1 MDPTMADQELS
12 IITPS
17 IASSASI
24 TTIGKSWG
32 AVGATGAASFE
43 LPLPLSAGR
52 GWDPQLSLTYSSQA
66 GNGPFGVGWNL
77 GIGQISRRT
86 QKGVPRYSDLDEII
100 GDDGEV
106 WHPEL
111 NSDGTPKSRPEDS
124 YNAISVGAHHV
135 VRFWPRVE
143 SDFTLRERWQPVT
156 ADGKPEGPPFWLI
169 HGADGSLQVYG
180 KTSASR
186 RADPDDPLRVGSWL
200 LCESM
205 NPQGEHICFDYL
217 ADDQDPDPT
226 HDYRA
231 QRYLRAIFYGNVTAS
246 QHLYSWT
253 VEDPAELD
261 WHFHL
266 LFDYGERTR
275 SLTEA
280 PVYGGDSLA
289 VWDKRRDPFS
299 TFGQGFEL
307 GTRRLCRQILMF
319 HNFSRP
325 AGEDPLLVRRL
336 LLEYPSPADPWT
348 YNRITAAHYQAFD
361 ASGALETTPPVE
373 FDYSPFE
380 INKTPSQMFAEDTMP
395 GLEDGQFYQCVDL
408 YGEGVPGF
416 LCRYD
421 QCWYYREPL
430 RATSGSDAITY
441 ASWTELEQIPVAR
454 HDAAQ
459 QFLLD
464 LTGNGRLDWIAAL
477 PGSSGYRTL
486 NADRSWAPFIAFTGM
501 PLEFFH
507 TLSQLGDLG
516 GNGLNSLA
524 MIGPRAVRLYANQR
538 EQGFSGA
545 EDVPRKDDEDSLPLF
560 GNAPTELVF
569 LGNMLGSDM
578 SELCRIRYNE
588 IKCWPNLGH
597 GKFGEGRVIS
607 ALPFR
612 YDQFNAEHIRIA
624 DIDGSGAPALL
635 CLKPSG
641 FEIYLNR
648 GGNGLEQTPVFVPW
662 PEGVSYDRLCQ
673 VSFADL
679 QGLGCASLILTVPH
693 MNPEHWRYDFVAAK
707 PYLLTATN
715 NNMGCATQVVY
726 RSSAQEWLD
735 EKQQWLTDHPDETPV
750 CHLPFAL
757 QVVARQRQLDE
768 ITGNCLTQSCF
779 YREGVYDSIE
789 REFRGFGYRE
799 QTDSESATGDDEL
812 GFTAPV
818 RVCTWYLTGQA
829 MDRPRHGYFDGDS
842 GAVDLRP
849 TVFSRYHDS
858 DECDEPVTPDD
869 EDVRYKIARALV
881 GAVARIETW
890 TATDEPANAR
900 LYAVEEFRYLVRDV
914 RPANLR
920 EPASVLLVQTLEKIS
935 YQYDGFI
942 DDPLC
947 RHEVLLASSEYGH
960 ATHSLT
966 ISYARR
972 RLPGDPPPFS
982 DPDEQQ
988 WWRDAHDMAQRFFY
1002 LNETRARA
1010 IDLKDCQQWR
1020 LGLPSQ
1026 QRSNALMLPKG
1037 DLPSGLNPQQMT
1049 WDLLKEHVRSPEWNA
1064 LRVLTGQTVQRYI
1077 NKEDGSLLPDGSA
1090 QFEALKGPLEMASF
1104 DKTALAAYDI
1114 LPPPFD
1120 ILQELANIG
1129 YTLMA
1134 LLFEDTAV
1142 NADAESLWSAHY
1154 NYAKYADAK
1163 GFFRVLEYRE
1173 TLSHGWTKAQYDEY
1187 HLLIISVELPDGCIT
1202 RCEYDYCALAPWCII
1217 DANENI
1223 QEALYEPSGQ
1233 PLATS
1238 FHGTENGI
1246 AAGFRP
1252 LSEYLRPA
1260 DPRPDA
1266 AIADPQAAVQKAA
1279 STLRKD
1285 LFSWMGQL
1293 PAAVNATPQLLEQW
1307 LASGDVLPSLHI
1319 RASARRRLAQLT
1331 SPTPAEQALREL
1343 ISTVARKPVHSVALS
1358 ADRYPNDPI
1367 AALVQIIISYVDGF
1381 GRALQTL
1388 QRVEPGIACAVAA
1401 DGSLIVDRGQLREEH
1416 ADPRWRVSAR
1426 VEYNNKGLAV
1436 RQFRPFFAD
1445 THGYVN
1451 DQSLR
1456 RYGYFDQLF
1465 YDPLGRLVKLINAK
1479 GYFSRETY
1487 HPWYQASEDFNDTD
1501 ESAVPES
1508 TSPWTLH

>member
-1 MDPTMADQELS
+1 MADQELS

-143 SDFTLRERWQPVT
+143 RDFTLRERWQPVT

-380 INKTPSQMFAEDTMP
+380 INKTPSRMFAEDTMP

-789 REFRGFGYRE
+789 REFPGFGYRE

>member
-1 MDPTMADQELS
+1 MADQELS

-66 GNGPFGVGWNL
+66 GNGPFGIGWNL

-124 YNAISVGAHHV
+124 CNAISVGAHHV

-143 SDFTLRERWQPVT
+143 RDFTLRERWQPVT

-205 NPQGEHICFDYL
+205 NPQGEHIGFDYL

-380 INKTPSQMFAEDTMP
+380 INKTPSRMFAEDTMP

-507 TLSQLGDLG
+507 TLAQLGDLG

-607 ALPFR
+607 ALPFL
-612 YDQFNAEHIRIA
+612 YDEFNVEQVRIA
-624 DIDGSGAPALL
+624 DIDGSGAPALFY
-635 CLKPSG
+635 LKTAG

-648 GGNGLEQTPVFVPW
+648 GGNGLEQKPVLVPW
-662 PEGVSYDRLCQ
+662 PEGVNYDRLCQ

-693 MNPEHWRYDFVAAK
+693 MTPEHWRYDFVAAK

-750 CHLPFAL
+750 CHLPFAV

-779 YREGVYDSIE
+779 YREGVYDSID

-799 QTDSESATGDDEL
+799 QTDSERATGDEEL

-818 RVCTWYLTGQA
+818 RICTWYLTGQA

-842 GAVDLRP
+842 EAVDLRP

-858 DECDEPVTPDD
+858 DECDEPVTPDN

-890 TATDEPANAR
+890 TGTDEPANAR

-1002 LNETRARA
+1002 LNETRARS
-1010 IDLKDCQQWR
+1010 IDLDEKLCEWR
-1020 LGLPSQ
+1020 LGLPWQ
-1026 QRSNALMLPKG
+1026 QRSNALVLPKG
-1037 DLPSGLNPQQMT
+1037 DLPSGLNPQQLT
-1049 WDLLKEHVRSPEWNA
+1049 WELLNEHVSSPEWNA
-1064 LRVLTGQTVQRYI
+1064 LRVLTGQTMQRYI

-1120 ILQELANIG
+1120 ILQELAKIG
-1129 YTLMA
+1129 YTLMP
-1134 LLFEDTAV
+1134 LLFDDTAV

-1154 NYAKYADAK
+1154 TYAKYADAK
-1163 GFFRVLEYRE
+1163 NFFRVLEYRE
-1173 TLSHGWTKAQYDEY
+1173 TLSHGWTKARYDEY
-1187 HLLIISVELPDGCIT
+1187 WLLVISVELPDGCIT
-1202 RCEYDYCALAPWCII
+1202 RCEYDYHARQPVRII

-1238 FHGTENGI
+1238 FHGTENAV

-1252 LSEYLRPA
+1252 LSEYVRPV
-1260 DPRPDA
+1260 DPSPDA

-1293 PAAVNATPQLLEQW
+1293 PAAVDATPQLLEQW